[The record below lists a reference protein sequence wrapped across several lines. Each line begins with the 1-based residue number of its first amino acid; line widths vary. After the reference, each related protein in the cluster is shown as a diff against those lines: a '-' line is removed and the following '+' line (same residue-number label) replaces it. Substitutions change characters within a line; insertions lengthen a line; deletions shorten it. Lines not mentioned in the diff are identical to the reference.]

1 MSNTITLENEYRSY
15 RKEYSIPNKANIPRE
30 LLGIFDLVSLITHI
44 PQINQL
50 PKTGKG
56 ETILVLPGYGTD
68 DTIMAPLRKFLTH
81 LGYNAKGWGLGENHG
96 NVPQLLEE
104 VKELI
109 INLHKESNQKVILI
123 GWSLGGYIGREAAR
137 EHQNLVSKVITL
149 GSPIIGGPKYTSI
162 GDLYSKRY
170 NIDLELLE
178 REIDERFQTPLEIP
192 LYSIYSK
199 NDNIVS
205 WEACIDKYSP
215 YITNQE
221 VNSSHIGLIV
231 KYDVYKLISEYL
243 IN

>member
-1 MSNTITLENEYRSY
+1 MSNTMTLENEYRSY

-30 LLGIFDLVSLITHI
+30 LLGLFDLASLIAHI

-68 DTIMAPLRKFLTH
+68 DTIMSPLRKFLIH

-109 INLHKESNQKVILI
+109 VNLHKESNQKIILI

-199 NDNIVS
+199 NDNIVG
-205 WEACIDKYSP
+205 WEACVDKYSP
-215 YITNQE
+215 HITNQE
-221 VNSSHIGLIV
+221 VNSTHIGLIV
-231 KYDVYKLISEYL
+231 KYEVYKLLSEYL
-243 IN
+243 IH